1 MSLEFVEE
9 EDEEAAE
16 DVEEERVDVV
26 EETAPEELTTERVQ
40 TLMREESLHWTGS
53 IEGMRRR
60 D

>member
-1 MSLEFVEE
+1 VEE
-9 EDEEAAE
+9 EETE

-26 EETAPEELTTERVQ
+26 EETEPEELTTERVQ

-60 D
+60 DWPLMG